1 MTRCAVPRRAAVLAS
16 LALVAATLAPS
27 LPAAAQVPRQFPA
40 NALRGELVVV
50 QPPEVLLN
58 GRPAR
63 LAPGARIRSESNL
76 LVVQSA
82 LAQRRWIVHYTLDL
96 TGSLLDVWVLTPA
109 ELARQPWPT
118 SPEQAAAW
126 RFDPLAQT
134 WSRP

>member
-16 LALVAATLAPS
+16 LALVASLAPL
-27 LPAAAQVPRQFPA
+27 LPAAAQVQRQFPA
-40 NALRGELVVV
+40 SALRGELVVV